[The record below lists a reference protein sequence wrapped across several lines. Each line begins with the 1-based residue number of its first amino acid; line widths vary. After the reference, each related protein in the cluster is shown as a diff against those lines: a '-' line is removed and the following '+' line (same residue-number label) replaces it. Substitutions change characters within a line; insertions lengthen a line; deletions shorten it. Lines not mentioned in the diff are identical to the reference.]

1 MFYIILEVNSLNVYM
16 HLNRYFFAYELGIMR
31 KPKKLLNH
39 QELVGPLHR
48 RSGFTF
54 DPNDIKVAILAF

>member
-1 MFYIILEVNSLNVYM
+1 MFDIILEINSLNVYM

-31 KPKKLLNH
+31 KRKKLPNH

-48 RSGFTF
+48 RHGFTF
-54 DPNDIKVAILAF
+54 NLNDIETAILAF